1 MDDNLMSD
9 TVAGYLLVL
18 LLMGGGLVVTLVVQD
33 NELFKTYL
41 NLTSSVVILVLGYLF
56 GARTRS

>member
-1 MDDNLMSD
+1 MSD